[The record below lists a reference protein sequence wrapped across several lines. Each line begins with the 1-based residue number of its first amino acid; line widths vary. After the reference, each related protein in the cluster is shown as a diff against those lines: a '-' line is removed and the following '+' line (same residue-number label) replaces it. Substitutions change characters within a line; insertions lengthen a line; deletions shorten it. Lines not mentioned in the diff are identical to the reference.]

1 MKRKN
6 KKPDSENISDFQ
18 RIGNIADASLLD
30 ACLKINTDENQ
41 YVLNLK
47 LEKSHVLDILR
58 SLLKKSYHPSHSPSE
73 IKTNSEQS
81 GTEVTPASWID
92 ENTYLTA
99 REFEIMKLVSAGLYN
114 KEVADRLGL
123 KNSTV
128 RNTLYRAYIKLK
140 TANRTEAS
148 NRFKE
153 IFNNQKNIQ
162 I

>member
-6 KKPDSENISDFQ
+6 KKPDSGSISDLQ
-18 RIGNIADASLLD
+18 RIGNIADATLLD
-30 ACLKINTDENQ
+30 ACLKINTNENQ

-58 SLLKKSYHPSHSPSE
+58 SLLKKSFHPSHCNSD
-73 IKTNSEQS
+73 IKNNPEQS
-81 GTEVTPASWID
+81 GTEVNPALWVD
-92 ENTYLTA
+92 DNTYLTA
-99 REFEIMKLVSAGLYN
+99 REFEIMKFVSDGLYN
-114 KEVADRLGL
+114 KEIADRLGL

-148 NRFKE
+148 NKFKE

>member
-58 SLLKKSYHPSHSPSE
+58 SLLKKSFHPSHSPSE

-81 GTEVTPASWID
+81 GTEVTPALWID

-99 REFEIMKLVSAGLYN
+99 REFEIMKLVSDGLYN

-123 KNSTV
+123 KRATV
-128 RNTLYRAYIKLK
+128 RAFLNKVNIKFRVN
-140 TANRTEAS
+140 NRMEAS
-148 NRFKE
+148 NKLRE
-153 IFNNQKNIQ
+153 LLNMPNNNQL
-162 I
+162 